1 MLKTSDQI
9 KLRISNENMSKL
21 PRPDSEA
28 IAEYIEH
35 GGDRNL
41 SYSIFLFFFFFAFS
55 LLFCSTAGDSRQ
67 STAGGVCSS
76 RNSAPF
82 QLMKVHIEEKGKK
95 CEEVR

>member
-41 SYSIFLFFFFFAFS
+41 SYSIFLFFFFCVFFAF
-55 LLFCSTAGDSRQ
+55 L
-67 STAGGVCSS
+67 
-76 RNSAPF
+76 
-82 QLMKVHIEEKGKK
+82 
-95 CEEVR
+95 